1 VNADARLGSIRRR
14 LADSEADAFYV
25 TSIHNVVYLTGFD
38 SVFDDGASAAC
49 LITGDRALVYTDSR
63 YAEVAGLAA
72 SGTAWSV
79 VITSDSLDTRACED
93 FTADGGGLLGFENS
107 LAFARYETL
116 AKGCGSQPV
125 ATEQWVE
132 ESREVKEAGELE
144 RIGQAAALTDR
155 TFDHILGVLAPGM
168 SEAEVA
174 VELESFMRRNGS
186 EGVAFPS
193 IVAGGT
199 NSSRPHATV
208 TDRRIDPGDP
218 VTLDFGARIGGYC
231 ADMTRTVVVGRATD
245 DFRRVYDAV
254 LAANEAGRDAVKAG
268 VLGMDI
274 DRVARASLE
283 VAGLAEHFG
292 HGLGHGVG
300 LQVHELPSVGP
311 RGKRA
316 VPAGS
321 VITIEPGVYLEGRF
335 GARIE
340 DLVTVEDDGCSV
352 LTASPRDL
360 IEV

>member
-1 VNADARLGSIRRR
+1 VNADPRLASIRLR
-14 LADSEADAFYV
+14 LVDSEPDALYV

-38 SVFDDGASAAC
+38 GVFDDGASAVC
-49 LITGDRALVYTDSR
+49 VITGERALVYTDSR
-63 YAEVAGLAA
+63 YAEAATLAA
-72 SGTAWSV
+72 AGTAWSV
-79 VITSDSLDTRACED
+79 VITSDPLETRACAD
-93 FTADGGGLLGFENS
+93 FVADGGGLLGFENS
-107 LAFARYETL
+107 LAFARYESL
-116 AKGCGSQPV
+116 SKGCGSQPV
-125 ATEQWVE
+125 PTEQWVE
-132 ESREVKEAGELE
+132 ESREVKEAAELE

-193 IVAGGT
+193 IVASGT

-208 TDRRIDPGDP
+208 TDRRIEGGDP
-218 VTLDFGARIGGYC
+218 VTLDFGARVGGYC

-254 LAANEAGRDAVKAG
+254 LAANEAGRSAVRAG
-268 VLGMDI
+268 MPGMEI
-274 DRVARASLE
+274 DRVARTSLDD
-283 VAGLAEHFG
+283 AGFGEHFG

-311 RGKRA
+311 RGKRE
-316 VPAGS
+316 VPTGS

-340 DLVTVEDDGCSV
+340 DLVTVEDEGCSV
-352 LTASPRDL
+352 LTTSARDL

>member
-1 VNADARLGSIRRR
+1 VNADARLASLRLR
-14 LADSEADAFYV
+14 LAGSEPDALYV

-38 SVFDDGASAAC
+38 GVFDDGASAAC
-49 LITGDRALVYTDSR
+49 LVTGERAIVYTDSR
-63 YAEVAGLAA
+63 YAEVAALAA
-72 SGTAWSV
+72 TGTAWSV
-79 VITSDSLDTRACED
+79 VITSDSLDTRVCEE
-93 FTADGGGLLGFENS
+93 FTSDGRVVLGFENS
-107 LAFARYETL
+107 LAFARYESL
-116 AKGCGSQPV
+116 SKGCSGKPV
-125 ATEQWVE
+125 PTDQWVE
-132 ESREVKEAGELE
+132 ELREVKEAAELE

-186 EGVAFPS
+186 QGVAFPS
-193 IVAGGT
+193 IVASGT

-208 TDRRIDPGDP
+208 TDRRIDSGDP
-218 VTLDFGARIGGYC
+218 VTLDFGARVGGYC
-231 ADMTRTVVVGRATD
+231 ADMTRTVAVGRATD

-254 LAANEAGRDAVKAG
+254 LAANVAGREAVRAG

-274 DRVARASLE
+274 DRVARTSLE
-283 VAGLAEHFG
+283 DAGFGESFG

-311 RGKRA
+311 RGKRP
-316 VPAGS
+316 VSAGS

-340 DLVTVEDDGCSV
+340 DLVTVEDNGCGV
-352 LTASPRDL
+352 LTSSPRDL